1 MITLALQTGV
11 TLLLLAFS
19 VFSLRAARRMAASSS
34 PAQTAGWHVAGVV
47 FLLYGV
53 NKLVQ
58 GTYGTAAYFAGPD
71 AAVYTSYL
79 RLAPM
84 FNHSR
89 TLLMF
94 VLYGM
99 LGWLAFKRRLTPSSR
114 AVLFA
119 CSAAALLLGG
129 WYGYVEGS
137 LLAGRHFSATAL
149 VDTAGFIILA
159 VLLFTLMLRDTADRL
174 LWLAV
179 AVYGFTSMLGVLFLA
194 AMAWLDTPGTWAP
207 PYWAIELCRFVLAG
221 IMAGCAVRR
230 YVLARRRASVPG
242 LLPPSRQL
250 QPSLM

>member
-1 MITLALQTGV
+1 MITLTLQTGV

-19 VFSLRAARRMAASSS
+19 VFSLRAARRMAPLS
-34 PAQTAGWHVAGVV
+34 PPAHTAGWYVAGVV
-47 FLLYGV
+47 FLPYGV
-53 NKLVQ
+53 NKLIQ
-58 GTYGTAAYFAGPD
+58 GIYGTAAYFAGPE
-71 AAVYTSYL
+71 AAVFTSYL
-79 RLAPM
+79 RVAPM

-99 LGWLAFKRRLTPSSR
+99 LGWLAFRQRLTPSSR

-119 CSAAALLLGG
+119 ASAAALVLGA

-137 LLAGRHFSATAL
+137 LRAARHFSMTAL
-149 VDTAGFIILA
+149 IDTAGF
-159 VLLFTLMLRDTADRL
+159 VLLATLLFVLMIRDAADRL

-179 AVYGFTSMLGVLFLA
+179 ALYGFTSMLGVLFLA

-221 IMAGCAVRR
+221 TMAWCAVRR
-230 YVLARRRASVPG
+230 YMLAGLRVNVPG
-242 LLPPSRQL
+242 LLSPPRRL